1 MQQGFMTPAQ
11 AESMEL
17 AEVRKKIAKGSRDAI
32 NVNDVEY
39 QHYVAAREAKKV
51 KNESLDTMKNDLD
64 GLKSE
69 MNEIKSLLK
78 ELVNG
83 N

>member
-1 MQQGFMTPAQ
+1 
-11 AESMEL
+11 MEGYDIEGHKDL
-17 AEVRKKIAKGSRDAI
+17 ARDPHTGTIINVNSLDYQHYIASRDA
-32 NVNDVEY
+32 
-39 QHYVAAREAKKV
+39 KKA
-51 KNESLDTMKNDLD
+51 KNESLDTMKDDLD